1 MRSSPEPSNS
11 RVSIARLASNLGA
24 MQTPRQRRLMPLVA
38 LVLASGLLSGC
49 ISTPSAKRVA
59 LDAVETLA
67 VDPEVKECM
76 IDKIEGYS
84 EDEIQEI
91 GDAAAE
97 GNRDAIE
104 DMTRFEADLRACTRS
119 TEGD

>member
-1 MRSSPEPSNS
+1 ML
-11 RVSIARLASNLGA
+11 VSIVRRASSLVA
-24 MQTPRQRRLMPLVA
+24 MQTPRQRRLLPIIA
-38 LVLASGLLSGC
+38 LVVAAGLASGC

-59 LDAVETLA
+59 LDAVETLS
-67 VDPEVKECM
+67 VDPEVKQCM
-76 IDKIEGYS
+76 IDKIDGYS

-119 TEGD
+119 TESD